1 MTGSASIQAAQDAA
15 GAASSPGTDCFPRYA
30 TPCAFDHVFALYF
43 YFHPC
48 PSGKKPRPGTGER
61 VVPQCVDRLAASRV
75 WIPALSQC
83 TCELRYVV
91 QNVLQ
96 RQCLRARQQPML
108 PSRGEGRPYGRLQAE
123 AAVSRKTCG
132 QFPRLLCFL
141 IEPRL
146 NTSAKFANWLRRGRR
161 RRWRTGKVA
170 WCGWRGLP
178 AATHT
183 CAQEATR
190 NCGRWSSSYRS
201 VCVCVCLPMYARTKS
216 GWPMGEPRTT
226 TLRLVF
232 GLSPR
237 QTSSPSMLYYY
248 NRGRNAAPRPP

>member
-123 AAVSRKTCG
+123 AAMSRRKCG
-132 QFPRLLCFL
+132 EF
-141 IEPRL
+141 
-146 NTSAKFANWLRRGRR
+146 
-161 RRWRTGKVA
+161 
-170 WCGWRGLP
+170 RGLFRIQKRATSEHACKVFP
-178 AATHT
+178 IASSWSAAIARGDAHMCGDNHT
-183 CAQEATR
+183 VEV
-190 NCGRWSSSYRS
+190 RWSRSCHSVHMRSSS
-201 VCVCVCLPMYARTKS
+201 HARVKS
-216 GWPMGEPRTT
+216 GWPMNEPRTST
-226 TLRLVF
+226 
-232 GLSPR
+232 PR
-237 QTSSPSMLYYY
+237 Q
-248 NRGRNAAPRPP
+248 R